1 MRKYERSQRGFA
13 LVEIIIAIGV
23 LAVVSMFI
31 LEMFVRA
38 ANMSQRARDKD
49 NACFE
54 AQTVLALYRA
64 LPVQG
69 RAALSVSGRDA
80 TRSAPGVW
88 TFYYD
93 DAWRPVAAPPD
104 AGFTLTLTAAP
115 GTNAETLTAGAWE
128 TLSVTV
134 VKNEPYLLE
143 KQPRGPI
150 LTLTTGLYRPR
161 GETAR

>member
-1 MRKYERSQRGFA
+1 MRKFERSQRGFA

-64 LPVQG
+64 LPAQG
-69 RAALSVSGRDA
+69 GAALSVSGRA
-80 TRSAPGVW
+80 AARSAPGVW
-88 TFYYD
+88 TLYYD

-104 AGFTLTLTAAP
+104 AGFTLTLTSAP
-115 GTNAETLTAGAWE
+115 GAGAEALSAGVWE

-134 VKNEPYLLE
+134 VRNEPYLLE

-150 LTLTTGLYRPR
+150 LTLTTGLYRTREGAAP
-161 GETAR
+161 